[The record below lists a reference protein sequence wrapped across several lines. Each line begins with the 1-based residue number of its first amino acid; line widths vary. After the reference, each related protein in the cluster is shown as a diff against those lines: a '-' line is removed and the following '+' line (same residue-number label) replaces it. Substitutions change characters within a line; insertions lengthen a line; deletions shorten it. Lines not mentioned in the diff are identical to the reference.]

1 MLGVVVYVKL
11 TPKQKAF
18 CQYYIQS
25 GNATEAAI
33 KAGYS
38 KKTARVIGQE
48 NLLKPALKQY
58 IAAQMKK
65 MESKRIMDSQEALEL
80 LSTIA
85 RGEMVEEVL
94 LSTPVGVKRM
104 EKNADINQR
113 LKALESLLKRYP
125 LDQALE
131 DAKLEKMQKEIEL
144 LHERI
149 NQLKGE
155 TEEEDNITSLAKM
168 IQLSAEMVKKNE
180 S

>member
-1 MLGVVVYVKL
+1 LGVVVYVKL

-18 CQYYIQS
+18 CDYYIEL
-25 GNATEAAI
+25 GNATEAYKRAYHCTNETTAKTNANKNLQKPTI
-33 KAGYS
+33 K
-38 KKTARVIGQE
+38 
-48 NLLKPALKQY
+48 NY
-58 IAAQMKK
+58 ISERMVKI
-65 MESKRIMDSQEALEL
+65 ESNRIMNAQEAMGL

-104 EKNADINQR
+104 EKYADINQR

-131 DAKLEKMQKEIEL
+131 DAKLQKMQKEIEL

-149 NQLKGE
+149 NQLKDAAEG
-155 TEEEDNITSLAKM
+155 TSDLVD
-168 IQLSAEMVKKNE
+168 EWVKAVMDDE
-180 S
+180 